1 MNTMPHT
8 DADTGRYACM
18 TAAQVLDAQAEL
30 MARWAA
36 EDAERAAR
44 HAAILACTLNP
55 ANR

>member
-1 MNTMPHT
+1 MNTT
-8 DADTGRYACM
+8 QDTGRYAYM

-44 HAAILACTLNP
+44 RDAIL
-55 ANR
+55 RGVSER